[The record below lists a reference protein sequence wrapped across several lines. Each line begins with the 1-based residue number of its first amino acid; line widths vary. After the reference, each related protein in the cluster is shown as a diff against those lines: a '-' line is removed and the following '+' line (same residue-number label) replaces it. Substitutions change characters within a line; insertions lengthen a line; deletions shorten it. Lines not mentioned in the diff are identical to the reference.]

1 MAIQKILVVDD
12 SFTDR
17 FYLTELLVDAG
28 FTVMTAENGEECLEK
43 VAAEAPDLVL
53 MDVVM
58 PGLNGFQATRALSKN
73 PLTAHIPVIMCT
85 GKEQATDRLWALR
98 QGAKDCA
105 IKPVQLDELL
115 SKIRALENGQ
125 T

>member
-28 FTVMTAENGEECLEK
+28 FTVTTAENGEECLEK
-43 VAAEAPDLVL
+43 VAADAPDLVL

-73 PLTAHIPVIMCT
+73 PLTAHIPVIMY
-85 GKEQATDRLWALR
+85 R
-98 QGAKDCA
+98 QGAGDGSSVGLA
-105 IKPVQLDELL
+105 PGRQGL
-115 SKIRALENGQ
+115 RHQ
-125 T
+125 TGAAG